1 MDEYSVHFHKVGA
14 NRFYLKLCGYSARAE
29 L

>member
-1 MDEYSVHFHKVGA
+1 MDENSVHFHKVGA
-14 NRFYLKLCGYSARAE
+14 NRFCLKLCGYSARAE